1 MANRVLIKDF
11 LDTTDEFDLDLRL
24 LAGKKGMGKDI
35 PVGDINRPGLTLAG
49 FDKFFAY
56 ERIQIFGRGEQSYI
70 QQLTEEE
77 RQKVYERF
85 FSYDIL
91 CSIFTHNIEP
101 DKEFI
106 RMSEEK
112 NIPVFITE
120 LKTSRFISSLVH
132 ILDEIFAPSITLHGT
147 LVDVFGIGMLLFGK
161 SGVGKSECALE
172 LIERGHRLVA
182 DDMVLIKKIDES
194 LLFGSGTPM
203 LKHHMEI
210 RGMGIINVRDIFG
223 IRSVRNRKRVE
234 LVVLLEEWDSNKE
247 YDRLGLEEK
256 KYTILEQEIPY
267 ILLPVRPGRNIPVII
282 EAAALNHRLKKLG
295 IFSAHEFDRKIQEW
309 MKKENGQL

>member
-1 MANRVLIKDF
+1 MADRVLIKDF
-11 LDTTDEFDLDLRL
+11 LETADEFDIDLRL
-24 LAGKKGMGKDI
+24 LAGKKGMEKEI

-49 FDKFFAY
+49 FDQFFAY
-56 ERIQIFGRGEQSYI
+56 ERIQIFGRGEQSYM

-77 RQKVYERF
+77 RRKVYDRF

-91 CSIFTHNIEP
+91 CCIFTHNVEP
-101 DKEFI
+101 DEEFI
-106 RMSEEK
+106 RISEEK
-112 NIPVFITE
+112 NVPVFITE
-120 LKTSRFISSLVH
+120 RKTSRFISSLVH

-147 LVDVFGIGMLLFGK
+147 LVDVFGVGMLLLGK

-194 LLFGSGTPM
+194 LLLGSGTPV

-223 IRSVRNRKRVE
+223 IRSVRNRKRIEV
-234 LVVLLEEWDSNKE
+234 VVLLEEWDSNKE

-256 KYTILEQEIPY
+256 KYTILDQEVPY
-267 ILLPVRPGRNIPVII
+267 ITVPVRPGRNIPVII
-282 EAAALNHRLKKLG
+282 ETASLNHRLKKLG

-309 MKKENGQL
+309 MKRENAQQ

>member
-1 MANRVLIKDF
+1 MTNRVLIKDF
-11 LDTTDEFDLDLRL
+11 LDTTDESDLDLRL
-24 LAGKKGMGKDI
+24 LAGKKGLDKEI

-70 QQLTEEE
+70 QHLADEE
-77 RQKVYERF
+77 RQKVYSRF

-91 CSIFTHNIEP
+91 CSIFTHNVEP
-101 DKEFI
+101 DEEFI
-106 RMSEEK
+106 RLSEEK
-112 NIPVFITE
+112 NIPVFISE

-132 ILDEIFAPSITLHGT
+132 ILDEIFAPSVTLHGT
-147 LVDVFGIGMLLFGK
+147 LVDVYGIGMLLLGK

-194 LLFGSGTPM
+194 LLFGSGTPV

-223 IRSVRNRKRVE
+223 IRSVRNRKRIE
-234 LVVLLEEWDSNKE
+234 LVVLLEEWDSGKE

-256 KYTILEQEIPY
+256 KYQILDQEIPY
-267 ILLPVRPGRNIPVII
+267 IVVPVRPGRNIPVII
-282 EAAALNHRLKKLG
+282 EAASLNHRLKKLG

-309 MKKENGQL
+309 MKRENAES

>member
-1 MANRVLIKDF
+1 MNNRVLIKDF
-11 LDTTDEFDLDLRL
+11 LDTTDEFDLDLRI
-24 LAGKKGMGKDI
+24 LAGKKGVDKEI

-56 ERIQIFGRGEQSYI
+56 ERIQIFGRGEQSYM
-70 QQLTEEE
+70 QQLSDEE
-77 RQKVYERF
+77 RQKVYDRL
-85 FSYDIL
+85 FSYNML
-91 CSIFTHNIEP
+91 CCIFTHNVEP
-101 DKEFI
+101 DEKFI
-106 RMSEEK
+106 TISEEK
-112 NIPVFITE
+112 NIPVFVTE

-132 ILDEIFAPSITLHGT
+132 ILDELFAPSITLHGT

-194 LLFGSGTPM
+194 LLFGSGTPV

-210 RGMGIINVRDIFG
+210 RGMGIINVREIFG
-223 IRSVRNRKRVE
+223 IRSVKNRKRID
-234 LVVLLEEWDSNKE
+234 LVVLLEEWDSSTE

-256 KYTILEQEIPY
+256 QYTILNQEIPY
-267 ILLPVRPGRNIPVII
+267 IVVPVRPGRNIPVII
-282 EAAALNHRLKKLG
+282 ETAALNHRLKKLG

-309 MKKENGQL
+309 MKRENA